1 MWPINAQVNSDILR
15 EDFYSSIERAEN
27 KRFFSRLS
35 VEKSMDEITTAFP
48 SLGSVP
54 EIRQLSGISGGGPRQ
69 AVALKD
75 WVVNAT
81 AFEWEQTIPIRRVI
95 AQSKPE
101 EVRAKTSQTAAK
113 AMKGMDRVLCA
124 ALSSTTALGYDGVA
138 LASASHPESGANQTN
153 TSNTASGVNFVPTA
167 TEWETALTT
176 ATGQMKVAQDDQG
189 TPVNEG
195 VSKYT
200 IIVHP
205 NMEYGLRTAVSPLM
219 ANQAV
224 DSSGV
229 TGRFRGLIDVIVSAY
244 CTRTGIPSGTADIA
258 YLFASPEDADERA
271 LALCRLADWQF
282 NTNIG
287 NENSDDWNKG
297 EGWIR
302 SWAAFVFV
310 PWQWQAVQQIVF
322 T

>member
-95 AQSKPE
+95 AQSKPD
-101 EVRAKTSQTAAK
+101 EVRAKVSQTAAK

-124 ALSSTTALGYDGVA
+124 ALS
-138 LASASHPESGANQTN
+138 
-153 TSNTASGVNFVPTA
+153 
-167 TEWETALTT
+167 
-176 ATGQMKVAQDDQG
+176 
-189 TPVNEG
+189 
-195 VSKYT
+195 
-200 IIVHP
+200 
-205 NMEYGLRTAVSPLM
+205 
-219 ANQAV
+219 
-224 DSSGV
+224 
-229 TGRFRGLIDVIVSAY
+229 
-244 CTRTGIPSGTADIA
+244 
-258 YLFASPEDADERA
+258 
-271 LALCRLADWQF
+271 
-282 NTNIG
+282 
-287 NENSDDWNKG
+287 
-297 EGWIR
+297 
-302 SWAAFVFV
+302 
-310 PWQWQAVQQIVF
+310 
-322 T
+322 